1 MFSLFFW
8 VLTYLPFQIHRPPD
22 AWGHVGV
29 AAMDDGVAEK
39 ENAPKVDLALHL
51 GRGHL
56 GVKGLLNN
64 ILIHLNVPGASRA
77 AMVVT

>member
-1 MFSLFFW
+1 
-8 VLTYLPFQIHRPPD
+8 
-22 AWGHVGV
+22 
-29 AAMDDGVAEK
+29 MDDGVAEK